1 LWLYN
6 TTKKALQNVSE
17 KWVLNNIYP
26 NTGFGTNE
34 ISKISCGIHCIRFA
48 EIYQQMEILRVSN
61 TVKGIQIYQ

>member
-1 LWLYN
+1 
-6 TTKKALQNVSE
+6 VSE